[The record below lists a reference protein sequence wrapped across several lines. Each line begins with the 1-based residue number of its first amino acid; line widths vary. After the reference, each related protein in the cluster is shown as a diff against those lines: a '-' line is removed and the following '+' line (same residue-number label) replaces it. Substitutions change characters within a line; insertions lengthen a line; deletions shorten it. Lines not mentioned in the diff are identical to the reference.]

1 MSGNTYAVLI
11 GVNEYPNLGAG
22 ASLKGSC
29 NDMRHWLR
37 FARVSLG
44 VPGEQVQLLT
54 HPALEGDDVRL
65 PKGHQHG
72 ASADEANVAI
82 DALVRWLQENP
93 TGTGLIVFSGHGGH
107 IRPGDDPNA
116 TDFDGDRLALGLSD
130 AEITDGTLRGAIVVQ
145 QLDLRLAALGLNE
158 RVTLVIDACYGDLNV
173 RRFDEGLLAAEPQP
187 GAGTGLRVLL
197 STAVGAASYEA
208 YIAGQWQSAY
218 SFALLT
224 LLSQWGHA
232 QVGGVHIIK
241 ASHRELTFRAREL
254 LNVLGYT
261 DQAPAFAGAARAL
274 DAPFNNPSIQEVPVK
289 ASWVPDGNRK
299 IKELDSDTGDLGVWT
314 LKSGGTVLATGLV
327 NNSGAAVSFN
337 GGGSTIQTGKAMWY
351 FRSTG
356 APQSFSSLTMEWL
369 QQTASGG
376 SISWNVPAN
385 LTYAETESYAPSMTT
400 ITTAPAG
407 TSYGNFSINDGN
419 NAAKS
424 MWVSVEV
431 TSNGSGSYKVNTLS
445 FTATSNV
452 TPFKV
457 TPLPPPGATSGSW
470 TKNQSNIP
478 FTPGVTYS
486 SNTLG

>member
-11 GVNEYPNLGAG
+11 GVNEYPHLGAG

-37 FARVSLG
+37 FARVSLR

-54 HPALEGDDVRL
+54 HPALEPDDVRL

-72 ASADEANVAI
+72 ASLGEASAAI
-82 DALVRWLQENP
+82 DALVHWLQENP
-93 TGTGLIVFSGHGGH
+93 TGTGLIVFSGHGAH
-107 IRPGDDPNA
+107 INPGDDPTA
-116 TDFDGDRLALGLSD
+116 TDFDGDRLALGMSD
-130 AEITDGTLRGAIVVQ
+130 AEITDGSLRGALVVQ
-145 QLDLRLAALGLNE
+145 QLDLRLAALGLND

-173 RRFDEGLLAAEPQP
+173 QRFDRELLTAEPQP

-197 STAVGAASYEA
+197 STAVGSTSYEA

-224 LLSQWGHA
+224 LLSQWGNA
-232 QVGGVHIIK
+232 QVGRVHIVK

-261 DQAPAFAGAARAL
+261 NQAPAFAGATRAL
-274 DAPFNNPSIQEVPVK
+274 DAPFNNPSIREVPVK
-289 ASWVPDGNRK
+289 PSWVPDGNRK
-299 IKELDSDTGDLGVWT
+299 VKELDPDTGTLGVWT
-314 LKSGGTVLATGLV
+314 LKTGNTILATGLV
-327 NNSGAAVSFN
+327 NNSGSTVSFN
-337 GGGSTIQTGKAMWY
+337 GGGSTIQTGQTMWY
-351 FRSTG
+351 FRTTG

-369 QQTASGG
+369 EQTASGG
-376 SISWNVPAN
+376 SISWNVPSN
-385 LTYAETESYAPSMTT
+385 LSYAATEGYAPTMTT

-407 TSYGNFSINDGN
+407 TSYGNFTINDAN
-419 NAAKS
+419 SDAAS

-445 FTATSNV
+445 FTATSSV
-452 TPFKV
+452 TPYKV
-457 TPLPPPGATSGSW
+457 TPLPAGGGSSGSW

>member
-1 MSGNTYAVLI
+1 MSGNTYVVLI
-11 GVNEYPNLGAG
+11 GVNEYPKLGAG

-54 HPALEGDDVRL
+54 HPALEGEDVRL
-65 PKGHQHG
+65 PKGHHRG
-72 ASADEANVAI
+72 ASLAEANGAI
-82 DALVRWLQENP
+82 DALIHWLQENP
-93 TGTGLIVFSGHGGH
+93 TGTGLIVYSGHGGH
-107 IRPGDDPNA
+107 INPGDDPNA

-130 AEITDGTLRGAIVVQ
+130 AEITDGTLRGALVVQ

-173 RRFDEGLLAAEPQP
+173 QRFDRELITAEPQP
-187 GAGTGLRVLL
+187 DATTGLRVLL

-224 LLSQWGHA
+224 LLSQWGNA
-232 QVGGVHIIK
+232 QVGGVHIVR

-274 DAPFNNPSIQEVPVK
+274 DAPFNNPSIFEVPVRP
-289 ASWVPDGNRK
+289 SWVPDGNRK
-299 IKELDSDTGDLGVWT
+299 IKELGGDADDLGVWT
-314 LKSGGTVLATGLV
+314 LKTGSTILATGLV

-337 GGGSTIQTGKAMWY
+337 GGGSTIQNGKAMWY
-351 FRSTG
+351 LRSTG

-369 QQTASGG
+369 AQTASGG
-376 SISWNVPAN
+376 SISWNVPSN
-385 LTYAETESYAPSMTT
+385 LTYAETEDYAPSMTT

-407 TSYGNFSINDGN
+407 TSFGNFSIIDGN
-419 NAAKS
+419 SDPKS

-431 TSNGSGSYKVNTLS
+431 TSNGAGSYKVNTLS
-445 FTATSNV
+445 FTATSSV
-452 TPFKV
+452 TPYQV
-457 TPLPPPGATSGSW
+457 TPLPPPGSSSGSW

-478 FTPGVTYS
+478 FTVGVTYS